1 VLGNVLCGE
10 RHESE
15 STRLASEDVLQDY
28 CVLNIAELHEVVLQL
43 FAGQLEI
50 ETTNKD
56 L

>member
-1 VLGNVLCGE
+1 
-10 RHESE
+10 
-15 STRLASEDVLQDY
+15 LASEDVLQDY